1 LSKKYFIKINNEW
14 LINANENNIFT
25 RIGTEGFA
33 IYCVLLQI
41 KNNNDKFLVNIKQI
55 QKILSRDYDKRPEI
69 TYSEKKI
76 NYINVT
82 KGART
87 IKKYL
92 TALAREKLIETEENI
107 DKIGINDFMIIN
119 IPEEN
124 YPKGFTPI
132 ANDLIIDKIHK
143 IGHVGLSLLYILTNL
158 FNKSYGGEYSV
169 GFANPT
175 EKYLASII
183 KRDVNTVRAYLYLL
197 KDKKLIKIL
206 PQPKILLC
214 YNKAG
219 EEVYQYIS
227 NHYIVNNKLSGSK
240 YYLEFN
246 K

>member
-14 LINANENNIFT
+14 LINANEDNLFT
-25 RIGTEGFA
+25 RIGTEGFT
-33 IYCVLLQI
+33 IYCMLLQI

-69 TYSEKKI
+69 IYSEKKR

-92 TALAREKLIETEENI
+92 TALIREKLIKTEESI
-107 DKIGINDFMIIN
+107 DEIGINDFMIMN
-119 IPEEN
+119 ILEEN

-132 ANDLIIDKIHK
+132 ANDLIINKIHK
-143 IGHVGLSLLYILTNL
+143 IGHIGFSLLYILTNL
-158 FNKSYGGEYSV
+158 FNKSYGGEYSE
-169 GFANPT
+169 GFADPS
-175 EKYLASII
+175 EKYLSNVI
-183 KRDVNTVRAYLYLL
+183 KRDVNTVRVYLYLL
-197 KDKKLIKIL
+197 QKQKLIKIK

-214 YNKAG
+214 YNKDG
-219 EEVYQYIS
+219 EEVFQYIP
-227 NHYIVNNKLSGSK
+227 NHYIVKNKLIDNE
-240 YYLEFN
+240 YYIDFI

>member
-1 LSKKYFIKINNEW
+1 MSKKYFIKINNEW

-132 ANDLIIDKIHK
+132 VNDLIIDKIHK

-197 KDKKLIKIL
+197 KEKRLIKIL
-206 PQPKILLC
+206 PQSPIYLGTDKNGNDI
-214 YNKAG
+214 
-219 EEVYQYIS
+219 YQYIS
-227 NHYIVNNKLSGSK
+227 NHYIVNNKLSENK
-240 YYLEFN
+240 YYIEY
-246 K
+246 KK

>member
-1 LSKKYFIKINNEW
+1 MSKKYFIKINNEW

-124 YPKGFTPI
+124 YPKGFTI
-132 ANDLIIDKIHK
+132 SEELRQRY
-143 IGHVGLSLLYILTNL
+143 VGGNELLPDYFFEI
-158 FNKSYGGEYSV
+158 
-169 GFANPT
+169 
-175 EKYLASII
+175 
-183 KRDVNTVRAYLYLL
+183 
-197 KDKKLIKIL
+197 
-206 PQPKILLC
+206 
-214 YNKAG
+214 
-219 EEVYQYIS
+219 
-227 NHYIVNNKLSGSK
+227 
-240 YYLEFN
+240 
-246 K
+246 